1 MPRSSTVDSPEQAA
15 GQTAADVRMRG
26 FGRRALVED
35 VWAWLDQRTAP
46 LGPEVVD
53 LADAHGRVLA
63 EALEA
68 PIDVPG
74 FDRAQMD
81 GYALRSSETVGAGGY
96 NPLTFREI
104 GQSLVARPFEGVLAP
119 GGVVRI
125 MTGAPVPEG
134 ADAVLPAE
142 YAEPRAGLVEVTS
155 SVAPGSNIGRRG
167 EDVRAGETLFS
178 PGRVLRPQ
186 DVGLLASLGAASVPV
201 VRRPRL
207 RIVATGGELVAPG
220 EARGEHQVYDANS
233 LMLQG
238 LIDRDGGEL
247 ETVVRPGDDAA
258 AIAAAMLSP
267 GVELVLV
274 SGGSSV
280 GSEDHAPMI
289 LDREGELA
297 FHGLAL
303 RPASPTGIG
312 RIGETLVF
320 LLPGNPAS
328 CLCAYDFFAGRALRR
343 LAGLGPGWPYERR
356 GLRARRK
363 ISSAVGRVDYARV
376 RITDGGIE
384 PVAVSAASILSST
397 TRADGFVVIPA
408 GSEGVAPGAAV
419 DVYLYGP
426 QFQNPETEE

>member
-1 MPRSSTVDSPEQAA
+1 MSGQA
-15 GQTAADVRMRG
+15 QADVRMRG

-35 VWAWLDQRTAP
+35 VWAWIDERTAAQ
-46 LGPEVVD
+46 GPEVVD
-53 LADAHGRVLA
+53 LAHAHRRVLA
-63 EALEA
+63 EAVQA

-81 GYALRSSETVGAGGY
+81 GYALRSGETVGASSY
-96 NPLTFREI
+96 NPLSFREV
-104 GQSLVARPFEGVLAP
+104 GRSLVARPFEGALAP
-119 GGVVRI
+119 GGAVRI
-125 MTGAPVPEG
+125 MTGAPVPAG

-167 EDVRAGETLFS
+167 EDVRTGETLLS

-186 DVGLLASLGAASVPV
+186 DVGLLASLGLDSVAV
-201 VRRPRL
+201 VRRPRV
-207 RIVATGGELVAPG
+207 RIVATGSELVAPG
-220 EARGEHQVYDANS
+220 ETRREHEVFDANS

-238 LIDRDGGEL
+238 LLARDGAQL
-247 ETVVRPGDDAA
+247 ETVVRPGDEADA
-258 AIAAAMLSP
+258 IGEAMRSP
-267 GVELVLV
+267 GVEVVLI

-280 GSEDHAPMI
+280 GSEDHAPLI
-289 LDREGELA
+289 LAREGELA

-312 RIGETLVF
+312 RVGETLVF

-356 GLRARRK
+356 RLRARRK

-376 RITDGGIE
+376 RITDGEIE

-397 TRADGFVVIPA
+397 TRADGFMVIPA
-408 GSEGVAPGAAV
+408 ASEGVAPGAAV

-426 QFQNPETEE
+426 QLQNPEPEERT

>member
-1 MPRSSTVDSPEQAA
+1 
-15 GQTAADVRMRG
+15 
-26 FGRRALVED
+26 
-35 VWAWLDQRTAP
+35 
-46 LGPEVVD
+46 
-53 LADAHGRVLA
+53 
-63 EALEA
+63 
-68 PIDVPG
+68 
-74 FDRAQMD
+74 
-81 GYALRSSETVGAGGY
+81 
-96 NPLTFREI
+96 
-104 GQSLVARPFEGVLAP
+104 
-119 GGVVRI
+119 
-125 MTGAPVPEG
+125 
-134 ADAVLPAE
+134 
-142 YAEPRAGLVEVTS
+142 
-155 SVAPGSNIGRRG
+155 
-167 EDVRAGETLFS
+167 
-178 PGRVLRPQ
+178 
-186 DVGLLASLGAASVPV
+186 
-201 VRRPRL
+201 
-207 RIVATGGELVAPG
+207 VAPG